1 MNETNQNNIEKR
13 KILLLKK
20 IEIKKFDKLFQNKYK
35 NIHGKKNLFITEN
48 EEIPKTCKNIINS
61 LNNKQS
67 NLSKE
72 LKKEI
77 ITPTSIRESKNNSKE
92 QNYELKENKVNDSP
106 LNNKIKIIFNR
117 KSALLLSN
125 QMDFKINKKIVS
137 RNSYVTDKSNNLSSK
152 VYNSFRKEFRSQ
164 YGNYISNSN
173 SINDYHEKNKMFYSE
188 RNNNNPLEIQ
198 DEDLIFDELNK
209 IKPKHK
215 KHVHSNVISTKN
227 IILNMNKTKLS
238 KYANLNPEKKILN
251 KVYKYSPDF
260 FEKLNKIRK
269 ERKKYNLK
277 NYQTNLLKAI
287 NNNISK
293 EEFKKLENKFINLRN
308 YSFQKIVLNRKFIE
322 KIEKKEKNIIK
333 RINSENKK
341 CVIMMKT
348 FSNDFNFKSFYLPE
362 VKFHKV
368 IKKKNPHYFQDLSS
382 DNSEKV

>member
-20 IEIKKFDKLFQNKYK
+20 IGIKKFDKLFQNKYK

-77 ITPTSIRESKNNSKE
+77 ITPTSIRESVLKNNSKD

-209 IKPKHK
+209 IKPKRK

-260 FEKLNKIRK
+260 FEKL
-269 ERKKYNLK
+269 KK
-277 NYQTNLLKAI
+277 
-287 NNNISK
+287 
-293 EEFKKLENKFINLRN
+293 
-308 YSFQKIVLNRKFIE
+308 
-322 KIEKKEKNIIK
+322 
-333 RINSENKK
+333 
-341 CVIMMKT
+341 
-348 FSNDFNFKSFYLPE
+348 
-362 VKFHKV
+362 
-368 IKKKNPHYFQDLSS
+368 
-382 DNSEKV
+382 

>member
-1 MNETNQNNIEKR
+1 
-13 KILLLKK
+13 
-20 IEIKKFDKLFQNKYK
+20 
-35 NIHGKKNLFITEN
+35 
-48 EEIPKTCKNIINS
+48 
-61 LNNKQS
+61 
-67 NLSKE
+67 
-72 LKKEI
+72 
-77 ITPTSIRESKNNSKE
+77 
-92 QNYELKENKVNDSP
+92 
-106 LNNKIKIIFNR
+106 
-117 KSALLLSN
+117 
-125 QMDFKINKKIVS
+125 MDFKINKKIVS

-188 RNNNNPLEIQ
+188 RNNNNLLEIQ
-198 DEDLIFDELNK
+198 EEDLIFDELNK
-209 IKPKHK
+209 IKPKRK

-238 KYANLNPEKKILN
+238 KYANLNPEKQILN

-293 EEFKKLENKFINLRN
+293 EEFKKLEKKFINLRN

-368 IKKKNPHYFQDLSS
+368 LKKNPYYFQDLSS